1 MSCKF
6 PLCIDCKNY
15 LCKDKEHDIHICKA
29 FPDGIPEEL
38 FWNKTDENIECASN
52 IKFEP
57 IDTN

>member
-15 LCKDKEHDIHICKA
+15 LFTNKESNNHICKA
-29 FPDGIPEEL
+29 FPNGIPDEL
-38 FWNKTDENIECASN
+38 FWNKVDDQLECALN

-57 IDTN
+57 IDT